1 MCIDMYNI
9 IHVHALETHSVD
21 SYEDSQQRDPYTK
34 RVHNYI
40 ALFPGS
46 LRGGGGGTESLGTF
60 TRKAVNFWHI
70 IIHAINVGCS
80 HFSNNSLVI

>member
-1 MCIDMYNI
+1 MSEAGSGFLHMYNI

-21 SYEDSQQRDPYTK
+21 SYEDSQQRDPHTK

-46 LRGGGGGTESLGTF
+46 HLTQAQSSLGTF
-60 TRKAVNFWHI
+60 L
-70 IIHAINVGCS
+70 S
-80 HFSNNSLVI
+80 